1 MGKSSQESCKSQNG
15 VESHLTLSRAV
26 IGNIKEVLVVNVND
40 PVWETPTVEVTRIK
54 QGSEEEIKQRQAE
67 LKP

>member
-1 MGKSSQESCKSQNG
+1 MK
-15 VESHLTLSRAV
+15 SHLTLSRAV

-40 PVWETPTVEVTRIK
+40 PVWETPIVKVTRIK